1 MIPSP
6 IALHLSLDFYKNNSW
21 GLCWLSPIY
30 TWLFVIKI
38 MERGPNCLTAVLI
51 SLRFLWRVFLA
62 ITISVCIFLEN
73 KNTTVV
79 FITRDLYY
87 SLKHRQTGLGL
98 RVAIFCY
105 YSTLFPRGSVHLYLL
120 DIVFVSYISLRQRTF
135 LEHLSHFDCTSNLT
149 IYPHG
154 EVFIPRLEARGGK
167 RPEYSMQHVNLY

>member
-21 GLCWLSPIY
+21 GWCWLSPIY
-30 TWLFVIKI
+30 TWLFVVKI
-38 MERGPNCLTAVLI
+38 MERGPNCLTTVLI

-120 DIVFVSYISLRQRTF
+120 DIVFVSYISSRQRTF
-135 LEHLSHFDCTSNLT
+135 LEHLSLFDCTSNLR

-154 EVFIPRLEARGGK
+154 KVFIPRLEAHGGE